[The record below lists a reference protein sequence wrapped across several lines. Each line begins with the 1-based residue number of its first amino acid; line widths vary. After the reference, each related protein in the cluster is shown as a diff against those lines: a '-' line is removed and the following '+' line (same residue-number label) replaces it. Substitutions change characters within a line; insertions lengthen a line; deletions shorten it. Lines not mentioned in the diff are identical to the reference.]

1 MRFHLIDRIDSW
13 EAGRSATGRKLTS
26 AAETYWVS
34 AVSGARIMPPGLV
47 LEVACQTASWL
58 LLLGSDFRQRA
69 ALLSV
74 DEVCHLAAVVPGD
87 ELVVEV
93 RVAALTGEAAVIDA
107 TVRVEGDPVLTAA
120 GIMCALLAA
129 ENLDDPAATARMGR
143 TLCRKELVA

>member
-1 MRFHLIDRIDSW
+1 MLFHLLDRIDSW
-13 EAGRSATGRKLTS
+13 QAGRAATGRKFTS

-34 AVSGARIMPPGLV
+34 EPFGRRTMPPGLV

-74 DEVCHLAAVVPGD
+74 DEVCHLTPVMPGD
-87 ELVVEV
+87 ELVVT
-93 RVAALTGEAAVIDA
+93 VAISAQTDEAAVLEA
-107 TVRVEGDPVLTAA
+107 TVRVEGEPVLIAT

-129 ENLDDPAATARMGR
+129 EALDDPAATERMGR
-143 TLCRKELVA
+143 TLCREELVA